1 MAPVSAL
8 AIFNL
13 QHRLTM
19 VVAARKL
26 LGLGFDKQTCNTAS
40 TKRLWLLVIKK
51 KNRKFKSTLLNWFST
66 DILEQ
71 SVSISVPF
79 AVLQD
84 NNFFANLR
92 NLLSTSVDQEEKI
105 PIDFH
110 VILMSMQFR
119 AVKHT

>member
-26 LGLGFDKQTCNTAS
+26 HGLGFEKQTCNTAS
-40 TKRLWLLVIKK
+40 TKRFWLLVIK

-79 AVLQD
+79 SVLQD
-84 NNFFANLR
+84 NNFLANLR